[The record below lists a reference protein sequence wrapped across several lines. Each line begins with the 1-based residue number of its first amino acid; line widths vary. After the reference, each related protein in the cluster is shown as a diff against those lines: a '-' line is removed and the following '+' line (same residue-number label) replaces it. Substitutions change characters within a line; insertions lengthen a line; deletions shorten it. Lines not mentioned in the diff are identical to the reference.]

1 MGFINILYNFK
12 WFFNMRKFKKKIIE
26 EDLIIESNIENTEE
40 KEGFQEKVN

>member
-1 MGFINILYNFK
+1 
-12 WFFNMRKFKKKIIE
+12 MRKFKKKIIE